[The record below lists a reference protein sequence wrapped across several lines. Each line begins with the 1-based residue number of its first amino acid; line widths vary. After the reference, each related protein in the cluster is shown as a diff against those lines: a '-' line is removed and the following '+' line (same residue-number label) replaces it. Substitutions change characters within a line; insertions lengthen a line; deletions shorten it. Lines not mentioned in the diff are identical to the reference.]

1 MEVLPG
7 VYKVGSFITTI
18 QEWFNLQPCLVK
30 EGYRYQV
37 TKKDDRDGFI
47 LVTVLKVTEYA
58 PEDTKEFLN
67 DYL

>member
-7 VYKVGSFITTI
+7 VFKVGSFITSV

-37 TKKDDRDGFI
+37 QKKENDNGYI
-47 LVTVLKVTEYA
+47 LITVLKVTEA
-58 PEDTKEFLN
+58 TPQDTQEFLN
-67 DYL
+67 DYI